1 MGEEGKADRGKIQKE
16 ISSSLY
22 TQIKVGNK
30 LRSTERLKREIMK
43 KKFKRK
49 GERRKDGNFVH
60 GNNIS

>member
-49 GERRKDGNFVH
+49 GERRKG
-60 GNNIS
+60 